1 MKNRRLWITLIV
13 LVLVIAASAGVAVVS
28 IKASEKDEAK
38 NGSDSNIKSWIGDDP
53 LAVNFVKENMPDVEC
68 LINGERMTFSYVK
81 SSYYENDE
89 EYEAEFNLGE
99 PMERS
104 VTDYYN
110 SPEGYTITKN
120 EGSDEWGGFY
130 TNDYSEVGG
139 TDILS
144 NDEVIESAKEYASNS
159 DIPFAGVEET
169 VSARVDTAGS
179 SVYVYL
185 EYPSGMIIERLDNA
199 GGLRSIAVLRYSKV
213 SEERKEAA
221 REKMRAKIKQL
232 EAEHPG
238 SRYEISTEE
247 FVSIGG
253 KDSARFLV
261 SYYPNKDDEAH
272 SAYTYYCSL

>member
-1 MKNRRLWITLIV
+1 MKNRKLWTGI
-13 LVLVIAASAGVAVVS
+13 IAAIMATILIAAITIITVNASGKENGTKDNE
-28 IKASEKDEAK
+28 KARP
-38 NGSDSNIKSWIGDDP
+38 WIGDDP
-53 LAVNFVKENMPDVEC
+53 LASDFIKENMPDVTYF
-68 LINGERMTFSYVK
+68 INGRSIIFSYVK
-81 SSYYENDE
+81 SAVTESNG
-89 EYEAEFNLGE
+89 EFNLDNESG
-99 PMERS
+99 RS